1 MQLKLQMNDLKDI
14 PGFAKYFRVVS
25 PSEISINKENIF
37 YRDKYNDIINYI
49 KTMITFHENNS
60 LIEYFRPKGAILIN
74 INPGTDILDF
84 LKLISSNFHLELIE
98 FDSNEIKIAPE
109 KFIKSFTSAIKSFRS
124 NIDKEK
130 DLKDVKGS
138 EIEDLDHLNEKIER
152 KLLLIDQRLSL
163 KYSLNEFNLLEI
175 LVNNQNNSG
184 LNSLDSNLIMV
195 WINYEIQDIM
205 DISSNVYNTFDL
217 LIKVPLLNNFERET
231 VYRDFLEKNSKI
243 VFDVDALVK
252 YTENWEVKDI
262 KQLLKIGIFKQFLN
276 SDLNDISN
284 EITQILLDLVDSGEF
299 LPSFSSNIT
308 KNHQVD
314 EDGEENQPVKKQIER
329 LDDDQSNTI
338 KNVDEYV
345 KEIRELRTSE
355 FMLNQLYENAA
366 YKNYNELILIIDKI
380 QKKEPLEENDRRLLA
395 NYPFILND
403 PPNKAQIHLEKAKK
417 RVDSIK
423 QAFGK

>member
-1 MQLKLQMNDLKDI
+1 MNDLEDI
-14 PGFAKYFRVVS
+14 PGFPKYFRVVS
-25 PSEISINKENIF
+25 PSEISINKEDIF
-37 YRDKYNDIINYI
+37 YRDKYNEIINYI
-49 KTMITFHENNS
+49 KTMITFHEDNS
-60 LIEYFRPKGAILIN
+60 LADYFKPKGAILIN
-74 INPGTDILDF
+74 INPGTDISDF
-84 LKLISSNFHLELIE
+84 LKLISSNFNLELIE
-98 FDSNEIKIAPE
+98 FDYNEIKIAPE
-109 KFIKSFTSAIKSFRS
+109 KFIKSFTSFIKSFRL
-124 NIDKEK
+124 NIDKIK
-130 DLKDVKGS
+130 DLKEVKG
-138 EIEDLDHLNEKIER
+138 IEDKDLDQPDEKIER
-152 KLLLIDQRLSL
+152 KLLIVDHRVSL
-163 KYSLNEFNLLEI
+163 KYSLNKYNLLEI
-175 LVNNQNNSG
+175 LVNNQHNNS
-184 LNSLDSNLIMV
+184 LNFLDSNLIVV

-205 DISSNVYNTFDL
+205 DISSTLYNTFDL

-231 VYRDFLEKNSKI
+231 VYRNFLEKNSKI
-243 VFDVDALVK
+243 VFDVDVMIK
-252 YTENWEVKDI
+252 QTENWEVKDI

-299 LPSFSSNIT
+299 LPSFSPNII
-308 KNHQVD
+308 KNQQPD

-329 LDDDQSNTI
+329 LEDDQSITI

-345 KEIRELRTSE
+345 KNIRELRTSE

-366 YKNYNELILIIDKI
+366 YKNYTELILIIDKI

-417 RVDSIK
+417 RVNSIK